1 MDVEDLEPRK
11 QPAPKRNLEPLSL
24 GELNEYISELEAE
37 IQRVRETIAAKQK
50 GRQGAESL
58 FRKS

>member
-1 MDVEDLEPRK
+1 MDADDLEPRE
-11 QPAPKRNLEPLSL
+11 QPARKKDLEPLSVT
-24 GELNEYISELEAE
+24 ELNEYIAELEAE
-37 IQRVRETIAAKQK
+37 ITRVRDTIAAKRK